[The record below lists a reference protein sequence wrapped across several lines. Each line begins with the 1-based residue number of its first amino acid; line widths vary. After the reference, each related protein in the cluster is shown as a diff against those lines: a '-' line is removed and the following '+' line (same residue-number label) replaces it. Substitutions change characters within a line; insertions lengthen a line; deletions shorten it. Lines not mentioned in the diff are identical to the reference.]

1 MKLETKILDFKNM
14 NDFEKNMREIES
26 IISKI
31 DKGEV
36 NLAELA
42 SEVEK
47 ARALI
52 NSCKSELK
60 NIQTK
65 IENLVVNE

>member
-1 MKLETKILDFKNM
+1 M
-14 NDFEKNMREIES
+14 NDFEKNMREIEA

-36 NLAELA
+36 NLAELS

-47 ARALI
+47 ARELI

>member
-1 MKLETKILDFKNM
+1 M
-14 NDFEKNMREIES
+14 NDFEKNMQEIET

-36 NLAELA
+36 NLAQLGA
-42 SEVEK
+42 EVIK
-47 ARALI
+47 AKELI

-60 NIQTK
+60 NIQTN
-65 IENLVVNE
+65 IESLVTKE

>member
-1 MKLETKILDFKNM
+1 M
-14 NDFEKNMREIES
+14 NDFEENMKQIEA

-47 ARALI
+47 AKILI

-60 NIQTK
+60 NNQTN
-65 IENLVVNE
+65 IESLVSKE

>member
-1 MKLETKILDFKNM
+1 M

-42 SEVEK
+42 NEVEK
-47 ARALI
+47 ARQLI

>member
-1 MKLETKILDFKNM
+1 ME
-14 NDFEKNMREIES
+14 FEKNMREIES

-42 SEVEK
+42 NEVEK
-47 ARALI
+47 ARQLI

>member
-1 MKLETKILDFKNM
+1 M
-14 NDFEKNMREIES
+14 NDFEKNMQEIET

-36 NLAELA
+36 NLAQLA
-42 SEVEK
+42 TEVEK
-47 ARALI
+47 AKVLI

-60 NIQTK
+60 NIQTN
-65 IENLVVNE
+65 IESLVTKE

>member
-1 MKLETKILDFKNM
+1 M
-14 NDFEKNMREIES
+14 NDFERNMHEIEAL
-26 IISKI
+26 ISRI
-31 DKGEV
+31 DKGEL

-42 SEVEK
+42 NEVEK
-47 ARALI
+47 AKILI

>member
-1 MKLETKILDFKNM
+1 M
-14 NDFEKNMREIES
+14 NDFEKNMQEIET

-42 SEVEK
+42 NEVEK
-47 ARALI
+47 AKILI

-60 NIQTK
+60 NIQTN
-65 IENLVVNE
+65 IESLVTKE

>member
-1 MKLETKILDFKNM
+1 M
-14 NDFEKNMREIES
+14 DFEKNMQEIET

-36 NLAELA
+36 NLAQLGA
-42 SEVEK
+42 EVVK
-47 ARALI
+47 AKELI

-60 NIQTK
+60 NIQTN
-65 IENLVVNE
+65 IESLVTKE

>member
-1 MKLETKILDFKNM
+1 M
-14 NDFEKNMREIES
+14 NDFEKNMQEIET

-36 NLAELA
+36 NLVELA
-42 SEVEK
+42 NEVEK
-47 ARALI
+47 AKILI

-60 NIQTK
+60 NIQTN
-65 IENLVVNE
+65 IESLVTKE

>member
-1 MKLETKILDFKNM
+1 M
-14 NDFEKNMREIES
+14 NDFEKNMKEIEA

-42 SEVEK
+42 NEVEK
-47 ARALI
+47 AKVLI

-65 IENLVVNE
+65 IESLVVNE

>member
-1 MKLETKILDFKNM
+1 M
-14 NDFEKNMREIES
+14 DFEKNMQEIET

-36 NLAELA
+36 NLAQLA
-42 SEVEK
+42 TEVEK
-47 ARALI
+47 AKVLI

-60 NIQTK
+60 NIHTNIESLVTK
-65 IENLVVNE
+65 E

>member
-1 MKLETKILDFKNM
+1 M
-14 NDFEKNMREIES
+14 DFEENMREIEA

-36 NLAELA
+36 NLAQLA
-42 SEVEK
+42 TEVEK
-47 ARALI
+47 AKILI

-60 NIQTK
+60 NIQTN
-65 IENLVVNE
+65 IESLVSKE

>member
-1 MKLETKILDFKNM
+1 M
-14 NDFEKNMREIES
+14 DFEKNMREIES

-42 SEVEK
+42 TEVEK
-47 ARALI
+47 AKVLI

-60 NIQTK
+60 NIQTN
-65 IENLVVNE
+65 IESLVTKE

>member
-1 MKLETKILDFKNM
+1 MDFGFKNKDDM
-14 NDFEKNMREIES
+14 DFEKNMREIES

-42 SEVEK
+42 TEVEK
-47 ARALI
+47 AKVLI

-60 NIQTK
+60 NIQTN
-65 IENLVVNE
+65 IESLVTKE

>member
-1 MKLETKILDFKNM
+1 M
-14 NDFEKNMREIES
+14 DFEENMKQIEA

-36 NLAELA
+36 NLAQLA
-42 SEVEK
+42 TEVEK
-47 ARALI
+47 AKILI

-60 NIQTK
+60 NIQTN
-65 IENLVVNE
+65 IESLVSKE

>member
-1 MKLETKILDFKNM
+1 M

-42 SEVEK
+42 NEVEK
-47 ARALI
+47 ARELI

>member
-1 MKLETKILDFKNM
+1 M
-14 NDFEKNMREIES
+14 NDFEKNMHEIEA

-42 SEVEK
+42 NEVEK
-47 ARALI
+47 AKILI

-65 IENLVVNE
+65 IESLVVNE

>member
-1 MKLETKILDFKNM
+1 M
-14 NDFEKNMREIES
+14 DFEKNMREIEN

-31 DKGEV
+31 DKGVV
-36 NLAELA
+36 NLAEL
-42 SEVEK
+42 SDEVEK
-47 ARALI
+47 AKILI

-65 IENLVVNE
+65 IENLVVN

>member
-1 MKLETKILDFKNM
+1 M
-14 NDFEKNMREIES
+14 NDFEKNMQEIET

-36 NLAELA
+36 NLAQLGA
-42 SEVEK
+42 EVVK
-47 ARALI
+47 AKELI

-60 NIQTK
+60 NIQTNLFVVK
-65 IENLVVNE
+65 IEH

>member
-1 MKLETKILDFKNM
+1 M
-14 NDFEKNMREIES
+14 DFEKNMHEIEA

-36 NLAELA
+36 NLAQLA

-47 ARALI
+47 AKNLI

-60 NIQTK
+60 NIQTN
-65 IENLVVNE
+65 IESLVTKE

>member
-1 MKLETKILDFKNM
+1 M
-14 NDFEKNMREIES
+14 NDFEKNMREIET

-42 SEVEK
+42 NEVEK
-47 ARALI
+47 AKILI

>member
-1 MKLETKILDFKNM
+1 M

-36 NLAELA
+36 DLAKLSE
-42 SEVEK
+42 EVEK
-47 ARALI
+47 ARELI

>member
-1 MKLETKILDFKNM
+1 M
-14 NDFEKNMREIES
+14 NDFEKNMQEIEK

-42 SEVEK
+42 NEVEK
-47 ARALI
+47 ARKLI
-52 NSCKSELK
+52 NSCKCELK

-65 IENLVVNE
+65 IDSLIDNE

>member
-1 MKLETKILDFKNM
+1 M
-14 NDFEKNMREIES
+14 NDFEKNMQEIET

-36 NLAELA
+36 NLAQLGA
-42 SEVEK
+42 EVEK
-47 ARALI
+47 AKILI

-60 NIQTK
+60 NIQTN
-65 IENLVVNE
+65 IESLVTKE

>member
-1 MKLETKILDFKNM
+1 M
-14 NDFEKNMREIES
+14 NDFEKNMQEIET

-36 NLAELA
+36 NLAQLA
-42 SEVEK
+42 TEVEK
-47 ARALI
+47 AKVLI

-60 NIQTK
+60 NIQTN
-65 IENLVVNE
+65 IESLVSKE

>member
-1 MKLETKILDFKNM
+1 M
-14 NDFEKNMREIES
+14 DFEKNMREIES

-36 NLAELA
+36 NLAYLA

-47 ARALI
+47 AKQLI
-52 NSCKSELK
+52 NSCKGELK

>member
-1 MKLETKILDFKNM
+1 M
-14 NDFEKNMREIES
+14 NDFEKNMQEIET

-36 NLAELA
+36 NLAQLGA
-42 SEVEK
+42 EVVK
-47 ARALI
+47 AKELI

-60 NIQTK
+60 NIQTN
-65 IENLVVNE
+65 IESLVTKE

>member
-1 MKLETKILDFKNM
+1 M
-14 NDFEKNMREIES
+14 DFEKNMREIEA

-36 NLAELA
+36 NLAELS

-47 ARALI
+47 ARELI

>member
-1 MKLETKILDFKNM
+1 M
-14 NDFEKNMREIES
+14 NDFEKNMHEIEA

-42 SEVEK
+42 NEVEK
-47 ARALI
+47 AKILI

>member
-1 MKLETKILDFKNM
+1 M
-14 NDFEKNMREIES
+14 DFEKNMREIES

-42 SEVEK
+42 NEVEK
-47 ARALI
+47 AKILI

>member
-1 MKLETKILDFKNM
+1 M
-14 NDFEKNMREIES
+14 NDFEKNMREIEA

-42 SEVEK
+42 GEVEK
-47 ARALI
+47 AKVLI

>member
-1 MKLETKILDFKNM
+1 M

-36 NLAELA
+36 DLAKLSE
-42 SEVEK
+42 EVEK
-47 ARALI
+47 AKELI

>member
-1 MKLETKILDFKNM
+1 M
-14 NDFEKNMREIES
+14 NDFEKNMREIET

-36 NLAELA
+36 DLAKLSE
-42 SEVEK
+42 EVEK
-47 ARALI
+47 ARQLI

>member
-1 MKLETKILDFKNM
+1 M
-14 NDFEKNMREIES
+14 DFEKNMREIES

-36 NLAELA
+36 NLAELS

-47 ARALI
+47 ARKLI
-52 NSCKSELK
+52 NSCKSELI

>member
-1 MKLETKILDFKNM
+1 M
-14 NDFEKNMREIES
+14 DFEKNMREIES

-42 SEVEK
+42 NEVEK
-47 ARALI
+47 ARQLI

>member
-1 MKLETKILDFKNM
+1 M
-14 NDFEKNMREIES
+14 DFEKNMQEIET

-36 NLAELA
+36 NLAQLA
-42 SEVEK
+42 TEVEK
-47 ARALI
+47 AKVLI

-60 NIQTK
+60 NIQTN
-65 IENLVVNE
+65 IESLVTKE

>member
-1 MKLETKILDFKNM
+1 M
-14 NDFEKNMREIES
+14 DFEKNMREIEA

-42 SEVEK
+42 NEVEK
-47 ARALI
+47 AKILI

-65 IENLVVNE
+65 IESLVVNE

>member
-1 MKLETKILDFKNM
+1 M
-14 NDFEKNMREIES
+14 DFEENMKQIEA

-36 NLAELA
+36 NLAQL
-42 SEVEK
+42 STEVEK
-47 ARALI
+47 AKILI

-65 IENLVVNE
+65 IESLVVNE